1 MTLPDLLLVLVL
13 PVAIG
18 VSAFC
23 SASETALFSLTF
35 SDRTRLNRTSP
46 GVAAAIT
53 RLLARPRTLL
63 LSVLLLTNLA
73 NVLYFVAGS
82 ILERRLPGH
91 TLRIALNLVS
101 LLALIFLADL
111 LPKLLARS
119 RRTEFCRALARPLL
133 LLLRVLGP
141 TTSILERVVVDPL
154 LRLILPHRPDRQRHV
169 TQEEL
174 ATLLDLS
181 ARAGEIEAD
190 EQQLLGDVVELG
202 TIRVRDIM
210 TPRVSMKWLSETD
223 SPTQVI
229 EAVRASGSNRI
240 PVFRGSVEGRPLGL
254 LDVKRYMP
262 ALEAAGPGAKPR
274 ISGFLI
280 PAVFVPERA
289 RLDQLLDL
297 FRAQRRDLAL
307 CVDEFGA
314 IVGIVRIGD
323 VIDELL
329 SRGVESGADPAE
341 QVARLGPDRWL
352 IPGRLSVRELWEYFF
367 GPGRGPAIDRRA
379 STVAGLIFARLGRV
393 PRVGDAIRLG
403 NVLLTVHAMNGR
415 VVDRVA
421 ASVAGPD
428 SAGPEPSQSPRQ
440 GARP

>member
-1 MTLPDLLLVLVL
+1 MTLPDLLLLLVL
-13 PVAIG
+13 PVAVG

-46 GVAAAIT
+46 RVAAAIN

-73 NVLYFVAGS
+73 NVLYFLAGS

-141 TTSILERVVVDPL
+141 TTAVLERIVVDPF
-154 LRLILPHRPDRQRHV
+154 LRLILPHRPDRERHV

-210 TPRVSMKWLSETD
+210 TPRVSMTWLPETAT
-223 SPTQVI
+223 PAQVI
-229 EAVRASGSNRI
+229 DAARNSGANRI
-240 PVFRGSVEGRPLGL
+240 PVFRGSIEGRPLGL
-254 LDVKRYMP
+254 LDLKRYLP
-262 ALEAAGPGAKPR
+262 ALEAAGPGTKLRVSA
-274 ISGFLI
+274 FLV

-289 RLDQLLDL
+289 KLDQLLDL
-297 FRAQRRDLAL
+297 FRANRLDVAL
-307 CVDEFGA
+307 CVEELGA
-314 IVGIVRIGD
+314 AVGVVRIGD
-323 VIDELL
+323 VVDELL
-329 SRGVESGADPAE
+329 RRGIESGGDPAE
-341 QVARLGPDRWL
+341 QVTRVGPDRWL

-421 ASVAGPD
+421 ASVARPD
-428 SAGPEPSQSPRQ
+428 SAEQVAPESPRQ
-440 GARP
+440 EARP